1 MVIINPK
8 SRCALLSP
16 EIKWLAVVRC
26 LCLSVYSYSSRDAAT
41 MVAVVVAKEE
51 AIMLESPT
59 KDDYD
64 ENIVDGK

>member
-1 MVIINPK
+1 
-8 SRCALLSP
+8 
-16 EIKWLAVVRC
+16 
-26 LCLSVYSYSSRDAAT
+26 